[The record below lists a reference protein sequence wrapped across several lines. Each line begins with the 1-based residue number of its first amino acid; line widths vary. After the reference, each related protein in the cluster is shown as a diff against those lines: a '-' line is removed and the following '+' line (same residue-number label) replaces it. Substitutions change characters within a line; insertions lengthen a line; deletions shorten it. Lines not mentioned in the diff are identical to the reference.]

1 MINNRQFKK
10 LAEVV
15 LMRNLLQGSVA
26 KGQYVFGEIGTL
38 QMLLQRQI
46 QEQRD
51 ADIMRILS
59 VIKYLQSVYESEEQ
73 EVFQSTI
80 DTRREVI
87 KSINLE
93 IRRIDGIQ
101 TVYKAVIKRQKD

>member
-1 MINNRQFKK
+1 M
-10 LAEVV
+10 
-15 LMRNLLQGSVA
+15 
-26 KGQYVFGEIGTL
+26 FGEIGTL

-51 ADIMRILS
+51 VEIMRILS

-101 TVYKAVIKRQKD
+101 TVYKAVIKRQKDQAEDISLHTKGNIYRDLDLREIE